1 MASDCINEEA
11 FDPAIQRVGQTGR
24 NISEKLALV
33 LALRT
38 ETAVAGIYQS
48 WFSLLQ
54 RLRFP
59 STLIFGV
66 CCLVVA
72 VVSVHDAALVALN
85 HEVIGD
91 FERNPVGRWL
101 LELQGGEVWLFI
113 FVKLAA
119 TALVCAVLITVYQH
133 CRRYGLVTAAA
144 LASFQ
149 LMLLCYL
156 SLG

>member
-1 MASDCINEEA
+1 MASDCVNEEA
-11 FDPAIQRVGQTGR
+11 FEPAIRRVGQSGR
-24 NISEKLALV
+24 NISENLALV
-33 LALRT
+33 LALRS
-38 ETAVAGIYQS
+38 ETIAADFTQG
-48 WFSLLQ
+48 WFGLLQ

-59 STLIFGV
+59 STLVFGL

-85 HEVIGD
+85 NEVIGD
-91 FERNPVGRWL
+91 FERNPVGKWL
-101 LELQGGEVWLFI
+101 LDLQGGEVWLFI